1 MNVVNSFMGKER
13 RGMPPFASKMKEMR
27 ERRVTMPH
35 LEMKETTA
43 VTSQIGEA
51 RQSGRCQLG
60 VELTGSDL

>member
-1 MNVVNSFMGKER
+1 
-13 RGMPPFASKMKEMR
+13 MPPSASKMKEMR
-27 ERRVTMPH
+27 ERRGTMPH

-51 RQSGRCQLG
+51 RQSGRCQPG